1 MTSKDIRRLEK
12 ALEEESENIF
22 IEYDDDTEVMFP
34 LTVLEEIED
43 YLGYPIEFMGISQ
56 LHSIYRVV

>member
-43 YLGYPIEFMGISQ
+43 YLGYPIEFMGIS
-56 LHSIYRVV
+56 